1 MIDVIQILKSATRIE
16 KPDYSTETRRIL
28 DQWGESFDSKTGYL
42 KDRTLI
48 LPTPAKQE
56 LELKTAELVIIQDI
70 KGFDPFLV
78 EKSWE
83 KTNLPNWFKDG
94 RKSHLLSTNRQL
106 SCFNQLTGLRA
117 FEIFKIGR
125 NKSGTFDLHLNYSAN
140 KFHIGTPEREDHK
153 IAELKLNKPI
163 RYKVNGKSDFTMSGR
178 KQRTFVEYDY
188 IFEYLGQA
196 DNLEFRD
203 LNKIEKTKSIPTENY
218 KLVDERK
225 ILK

>member
-1 MIDVIQILKSATRIE
+1 MTEVIQILKSVERIE
-16 KPDYSTETRRIL
+16 KPDYSTETRQLL
-28 DQWGESFDSKTGYL
+28 DQWGDSFVSKTGYL

-48 LPTPAKQE
+48 LPTDTKQE
-56 LELKTAELVIIQDI
+56 PDLKTTDLVIIQDI
-70 KGFDPFLV
+70 NGFDPFLV
-78 EKSWE
+78 EKFWE
-83 KTNLPNWFKDG
+83 KTNLPSWFKDG
-94 RKSHLLSTNRQL
+94 RKSYVLSTNRQL
-106 SCFNQLTGLRA
+106 TCFKRLSRLGT

-125 NKSGTFDLHLNYSAN
+125 NNSGTFDLHLNYSAN
-140 KFHIGTPEREDHK
+140 EFHIGIPKRDDHK

-163 RYKVNGKSDFTMSGR
+163 RYKVNGKSDFTMTGR

-196 DNLEFRD
+196 DKIEFRD
-203 LNKIEKTKSIPTENY
+203 LNKIGKTKTIPTDNY